1 MSEIGPA
8 AYKAGRFADPPL
20 TSLGKEQAEATSCY
34 LSGQDCNALIKNPD
48 TLYVSPFLRTLQ
60 TSAPT
65 ARKLPDVQV
74 VVWDDIFEVGGCYKE
89 NQSVG
94 GLTRGDVKNQF
105 GYDTWY
111 NEPNE
116 AGWYTLPSKETK
128 DAALTRIKGVAKELT
143 RMAGECEKEVS
154 TAAGGSE
161 FEMGVAHCIIG
172 TILDCNSITS
182 PPSPLP
188 PLPLPPPNPVS
199 SSQGKD
205 RCMYMVVHGDFI
217 DYLLEILMGIP
228 TAGDQNRTVFRT
240 YNCGI
245 TSFDL
250 WGNGMIKILW
260 VNFMG
265 HLAGLIKEAKLGT
278 V

>member
-1 MSEIGPA
+1 MIIAAVTRRLALTSLLLQPAFRFTTASLPPRLRVTLIRHGESENNILSEIGPA

-20 TSLGKEQAEATSCY
+20 TALGKEQAEATSCY

-94 GLTRGDVKNQF
+94 GLTRGDVKKQF

-111 NEPNE
+111 NEPSE

-143 RMAGECEKEVS
+143 RMAGECEKE
-154 TAAGGSE
+154 
-161 FEMGVAHCIIG
+161 
-172 TILDCNSITS
+172 
-182 PPSPLP
+182 
-188 PLPLPPPNPVS
+188 
-199 SSQGKD
+199 GKD
-205 RCMYMVVHGDFI
+205 RCIYMVVHGDFI
-217 DYLLEILMGIP
+217 DYLLEVLMGIP

-250 WGNGMIKILW
+250 WGNGMVKILW